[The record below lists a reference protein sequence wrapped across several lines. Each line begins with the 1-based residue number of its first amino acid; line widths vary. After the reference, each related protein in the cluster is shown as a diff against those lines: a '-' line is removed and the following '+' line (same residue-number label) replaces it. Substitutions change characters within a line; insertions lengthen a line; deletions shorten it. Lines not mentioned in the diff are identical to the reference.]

1 MAQLA
6 LQKKGGDLAPHAE
19 SIMNCDDGIVGMLVP
34 APLTNTGATGACDMM

>member
-6 LQKKGGDLAPHAE
+6 LQTKGGDLAQHAK
-19 SIMNCDDGIVGMLVP
+19 SIMSYNGGIVGMLVP